1 MDDELERLIN
11 ALLDGE
17 IRCYDCHTK
26 LDIQADGLERQSEQ
40 VYTTRYD
47 CPGDGCSIEYDV
59 QVKDE
64 GLAVH
69 FEANERGAN
78 RSGKLADITRI
89 SRKEPLQK
97 KSHPVRKLTDASEEL
112 TNAFVILQHNHR
124 RLQKAHKT
132 IENGGLDQDTDFHL
146 RVQADIHNYTASAYS
161 FEKIVEKNV
170 EPHIPSDGPIEN
182 AKNEFD
188 EENEVIKALRTY
200 AQHHLALPSSLVHF
214 FDGDEGEVTI
224 TVPMDDLD
232 DFRPGDPE
240 ASFDP
245 VDGDYIDVA
254 DRVNRHYEAAEK
266 LVATMLKV
274 AEEKYE
280 EQIEDYR
287 EAIRFPEITEE

>member
-1 MDDELERLIN
+1 MDGELERLIN

-26 LDIQADGLERQSEQ
+26 LDIQADGLEPQSEH

-47 CPGDGCSIEYDV
+47 CPGDGCSIEYDIRV
-59 QVKDE
+59 ENE
-64 GLAVH
+64 GLALH

-78 RSGKLADITRI
+78 RPDKPADMTRI

-97 KSHPVRKLTDASEEL
+97 ESHPIRKLTDASEEL
-112 TNAFVILQHNHR
+112 TNAFVILQHNHQ

-132 IENGGLDQDTDFHL
+132 IENEGFDQDTDFHL
-146 RVQADIHNYTASAYS
+146 RVRTDIHNYTASAYS
-161 FEKIVEKNV
+161 FEEIVGKNV

-188 EENEVIKALRTY
+188 EEHEVIKALRTY
-200 AQHHLALPSSLVHF
+200 AQHHLALPSSFVHF
-214 FDGDEGEVTI
+214 FDGDEGEVTT

-245 VDGDYIDVA
+245 IDGDHIDVV

-266 LVATMLKV
+266 FVATMLKV

-287 EAIRFPEITEE
+287 EDTRFPEMTEE

>member
-26 LDIQADGLERQSEQ
+26 LDIQADRLERQSEH

-47 CPGDGCSIEYDV
+47 CPGAGCSIEYDV
-59 QVKDE
+59 RVEDE
-64 GLAVH
+64 ELALH

-78 RSGKLADITRI
+78 RPDKPADITRI

-97 KSHPVRKLTDASEEL
+97 ESHPVRKLTDASEEL
-112 TNAFVILQHNHR
+112 TNAFVILQHNHQ

-132 IENGGLDQDTDFHL
+132 IENEGFDQDTDFHL
-146 RVQADIHNYTASAYS
+146 RVRADIHNYTASAYS
-161 FEKIVEKNV
+161 FEEIVEKNV
-170 EPHIPSDGPIEN
+170 EPHIPSNGPIEN

-188 EENEVIKALRTY
+188 EEHEVIKALRTY
-200 AQHHLALPSSLVHF
+200 AQHHLALPSSFVHF

-232 DFRPGDPE
+232 DFRPGDPK

-245 VDGDYIDVA
+245 IDGNHIDVV

-266 LVATMLKV
+266 FVATMLKV

-287 EAIRFPEITEE
+287 EATRFPEMTEE